1 MNSPN
6 LINNRSNNLILSNSN
21 FDTSLLNNYYDSS
34 LNEEREFNLYNINDS
49 ENNSINFQNLNES
62 NDVKTF
68 ENSLIII
75 KDSNN
80 ISNNYKIKRGRKTK
94 QKNSSFNTI
103 RSKFAKDN
111 IIRKIKTHFIN
122 NFLIN
127 LINILI
133 KEKLNKNYII
143 RKLRNEISRDIT
155 IKYNIYLFNQTLE
168 QLYSSEISNQFKSI
182 IRKSAN
188 KKIINQIKKEDFF
201 NKFLNIK
208 VKDIYNIYINKNCK
222 EILKKNYDIQDKNNK
237 IITFNEFIKKFEQED
252 VYYFNLINM
261 ISDNLIN
268 YFQIKK
274 SRKYKKKKR
283 YKY

>member
-6 LINNRSNNLILSNSN
+6 LINKRTNNLILSNSN
-21 FDTSLLNNYYDSS
+21 FDTSLLNNYNSFNDESD
-34 LNEEREFNLYNINDS
+34 FNLYNINDS

-133 KEKLNKNYII
+133 KEKIMK
-143 RKLRNEISRDIT
+143 
-155 IKYNIYLFNQTLE
+155 KY
-168 QLYSSEISNQFKSI
+168 
-182 IRKSAN
+182 
-188 KKIINQIKKEDFF
+188 QICKFDLFF
-201 NKFLNIK
+201 NI
-208 VKDIYNIYINKNCK
+208 
-222 EILKKNYDIQDKNNK
+222 
-237 IITFNEFIKKFEQED
+237 
-252 VYYFNLINM
+252 
-261 ISDNLIN
+261 
-268 YFQIKK
+268 
-274 SRKYKKKKR
+274 
-283 YKY
+283 

>member
-6 LINNRSNNLILSNSN
+6 LINKRSNNLILSNSN

>member
-21 FDTSLLNNYYDSS
+21 FDTSLLNNYYDSN

>member
-6 LINNRSNNLILSNSN
+6 LINKRTNNLILSISN
-21 FDTSLLNNYYDSS
+21 FDTSLLNNYNSFNDESD
-34 LNEEREFNLYNINDS
+34 FNLYNINDR

>member
-6 LINNRSNNLILSNSN
+6 LINKRTNNLILSNSN
-21 FDTSLLNNYYDSS
+21 FDTSLLNNYNSFNDESD
-34 LNEEREFNLYNINDS
+34 FNLYNINDR

-252 VYYFNLINM
+252 VYYFNSINM
-261 ISDNLIN
+261 ISENLIN

>member
-6 LINNRSNNLILSNSN
+6 LINKRTNNLILSNSN
-21 FDTSLLNNYYDSS
+21 FDTSLLNNYNSFNDESD
-34 LNEEREFNLYNINDS
+34 FNLYNINDR

>member
-6 LINNRSNNLILSNSN
+6 LINKRTNNLILSNSN
-21 FDTSLLNNYYDSS
+21 FDTSLLNNYNSFNDESD
-34 LNEEREFNLYNINDS
+34 FNLYNINDS